1 MQEFNEQ
8 KFIKRISS
16 IIFYTIVIF
25 FVIIALFP
33 FVWGI
38 ITSLKPTSEMN
49 NFSIPLSRLTFDA
62 YRYILGNFPF
72 GKWIFN
78 SFAIALSVTLG
89 NVLVNSLA
97 GYALARINFTGKN
110 CVFWVVL
117 ALMMIPGQ
125 VTMVP
130 MFIILVKLGWVNT
143 YQGLIIP
150 FMFSFFNI
158 FLMRQFFL
166 SIPKSLEEAAEIDG
180 LGRFGT
186 FFRIILPISGPA
198 LATQFILT
206 YIGNW
211 NSFLWPSL
219 LARSDSM
226 YTLPVGL
233 NSFQLQYV
241 QFWNQI
247 LAGAMLLT
255 IPIIIVFIILQKY
268 FIEGIS
274 GTGIKD

>member
-1 MQEFNEQ
+1 MNEFDER
-8 KFIKRISS
+8 KFIKRIST
-16 IIFYTIVIF
+16 IIFYSVVIF

-38 ITSLKPTSEMN
+38 ITSLKPASEMN
-49 NFSIPLSRLTFDA
+49 SFSIPLSKLTFQA
-62 YRYILGNFPF
+62 YSYILTNFPF
-72 GKWIFN
+72 GRWIFN
-78 SFAIALSVTLG
+78 SFIIALCVTFG
-89 NVLVNSLA
+89 NILVNSLA

-180 LGRFGT
+180 LGGLVLFSEL
-186 FFRIILPISGPA
+186 FS
-198 LATQFILT
+198 QFPDP
-206 YIGNW
+206 
-211 NSFLWPSL
+211 LWQHNLS
-219 LARSDSM
+219 
-226 YTLPVGL
+226 
-233 NSFQLQYV
+233 
-241 QFWNQI
+241 
-247 LAGAMLLT
+247 
-255 IPIIIVFIILQKY
+255 
-268 FIEGIS
+268 
-274 GTGIKD
+274 